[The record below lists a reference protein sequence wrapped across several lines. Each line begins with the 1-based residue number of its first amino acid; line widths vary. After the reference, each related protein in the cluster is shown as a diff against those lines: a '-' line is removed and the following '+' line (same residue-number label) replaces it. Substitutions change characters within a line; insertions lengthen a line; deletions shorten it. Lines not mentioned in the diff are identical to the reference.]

1 MKFQA
6 LLVGLT
12 AAMHLANRTDASF
25 RKWAGARS
33 YVAQI
38 RIKEGG
44 QGRVFRLEKGRII
57 TSRKLVSAP
66 LVQIEFETAEL
77 ASRLLMPPTDW
88 LAFINAGK
96 NFQVVVTGPDED
108 TFHFMQ
114 LLNSIQRLGWKAGTP
129 AADGSIRY
137 TTQTNG
143 GPCFVYVKDGRILR
157 VTPID
162 LTPEDG
168 SSWTIRAHGR
178 DFTPP
183 RKATVS
189 PHALNWKS
197 MVYSSERIL
206 YPLKRVDFDPQGERN
221 PGNRGTSGYVRI
233 SWDEA
238 LDIVSGEIR
247 RVKKDYGASAI
258 TFNHPSHHTWGNI
271 GYWISTMNRFA
282 NAIGHTKIHHN
293 PDSWEGWYW
302 GAMHHWGN
310 SLRLG
315 VGEPYGTV
323 EDLMQEAE
331 MVVFW
336 SSDPEATNGLYGGQ
350 EGTIRRSWLKE
361 LGIPVVHI
369 DPFFNHTAAF
379 VGGKWIAP
387 RPGTDAAMAL
397 SIAYVWIT
405 EGLYDKDF
413 VEKRTFGF
421 DVWRDYILGKDDA
434 TPKTPEWQ
442 TNETGVPAH
451 TVRALAREWG
461 SKKTYLGAGGMGNA
475 FGGAGRSPTGQQ
487 WARAMVCLIA
497 MQGLGRPGVNLGN
510 MQWSTPVDHTFWFP
524 GYGEGGMSG
533 DLNFTAASLAVYQRM
548 PNLVSMNS
556 VTGPPIPRLRLPEA
570 IQGEAVSGQLR
581 DGRSIEGQFNS
592 PRYPAPGHSPV
603 KLFYKY
609 GGSNFSTM
617 PNSNRYADMYRSENL
632 EFVVNQSVWME
643 GDAKFADVILPACT
657 SMERWDISEWANAGG
672 FMPHLQTQV
681 NHRVVTLQHK
691 CIEPLGESKS
701 DYDIFLALAQ
711 RLGLGLYFS
720 EGNSE
725 LDWVKRVFDSSDLV
739 NVTTWRKFLK
749 KGYHVINAPKKEL
762 RTTVAYRW
770 FYDGRAKDV
779 PEPHPLPS
787 EYREKWQEGLQTP
800 SGKFEFECQTLKRF
814 APDDEERP
822 PILKY
827 VPSWEGHRS
836 AGMEQHPLQMITPHP
851 RYSFHTQG
859 DGKDSFINDLQEHRV
874 EVKGFFYLILRM
886 NTADAAARGIKR
898 DMLVRVFNDRGAV
911 ICAARPT
918 ARLRPGIVHG
928 YESSARYD
936 PIGKPGESP
945 DRGGSLNQLTPSRT
959 QIARAHSMAT
969 SACLVQVEPWDE
981 FNPDKQMTKAN
992 VAKAVEEEEANI

>member
-1 MKFQA
+1 MKFKA
-6 LLVGLT
+6 LLYALSSLMHYALRRDSEFLAWVG
-12 AAMHLANRTDASF
+12 
-25 RKWAGARS
+25 KRS

-38 RIKEGG
+38 ITKDRRA
-44 QGRVFRLEKGRII
+44 GRVFELRDGRIR
-57 TSRKLVSAP
+57 TSRRLVDKP
-66 LVQIEFETAEL
+66 DVEIEFETAQL
-77 ASRLLMPPTDW
+77 AVGLMMPPTNW
-88 LAFINAGK
+88 LSFINAGK
-96 NFQVVVTGPDED
+96 NFQVVVRGNDAD
-108 TFHFMQ
+108 ACHFMQ
-114 LLNSIQRLGWKAGTP
+114 TLNALQRLGWKAGTP
-129 AADGSIRY
+129 QPDGSLRY

-143 GPCFVYVKDGRILR
+143 GPCFVYVKEGRILR
-157 VTPID
+157 ITPID
-162 LTPEDG
+162 LSEGDG
-168 SSWTIRAHGR
+168 ASWTIRAHGR

-197 MVYSSERIL
+197 MVYSKERIL
-206 YPLKRVDFDPQGERN
+206 YPMKRVDFDPNGERN
-221 PGNRGTSGYVRI
+221 PQNRGTSGYVRI

-238 LDIVSGEIR
+238 LSLVAGEIQ
-247 RVKKDYGASAI
+247 RVKKVHGASAI

-271 GYWISTMNRFA
+271 GYWISAMTRFA

-323 EDLMQEAE
+323 QDFLQEAE
-331 MVVFW
+331 MAVFW

-350 EGTIRRSWLKE
+350 EGTVRRQWLKS
-361 LGIPVVHI
+361 LGIPIVHI
-369 DPFFNHTAAF
+369 DPYFNHTAAF

-387 RPGTDAAMAL
+387 RPGTDAALAL
-397 SIAYVWIT
+397 AIANVWIN

-413 VEKRTFGF
+413 VEQRTHGF
-421 DVWRDYILGKDDA
+421 DVWRDYILGKEDGV
-434 TPKTPEWQ
+434 PKTPEWQ
-442 TNETGVPAH
+442 AEETGVAAH
-451 TVRALAREWG
+451 TVRTLAREWG
-461 SKKTYLGAGGMGNA
+461 RRKTYLGAGGMGNA
-475 FGGAGRSPTGQQ
+475 FGGAGRSPTGHQ

-510 MQWSTPVDHTFWFP
+510 LQWSTPVDHTFWFP
-524 GYGEGGMSG
+524 GYAEGGMSG
-533 DLNFTAASLAVYQRM
+533 DLAFTAAPLAVYQRM

-556 VTGPPIPRLRLPEA
+556 VAAPPIPRLRLPEA
-570 IQGEAVSGQLR
+570 IMGETVSGQLR
-581 DGRSIEGQFNS
+581 DGRSIEAQFNS

-603 KLFYKY
+603 HLFYKY
-609 GGSNFSTM
+609 GGSNFGTM
-617 PNSNRYADMYRSENL
+617 PNSNRYADMYRSPSL
-632 EFVVNQSVWME
+632 ECVVNQSVWME
-643 GDAKFADVILPACT
+643 GDAKFADVLLPACT

-681 NHRVVTLQHK
+681 NHRVITLQHK

-720 EGNSE
+720 EGLSE
-725 LDWVKRVFDSSDLV
+725 LDWVKRMFDASDLPKV
-739 NVTTWRKFLK
+739 ISWRKFLK
-749 KGYHVINAPKKEL
+749 KGYYVVPAPEEDL
-762 RTTVAYRW
+762 RTSVAYRW
-770 FYDGRAKDV
+770 FYEGKAKDV

-787 EYREKWQEGLQTP
+787 EYREKWQQGLQTP

-836 AGMEQHPLQMITPHP
+836 PGLARHPLQLLTPHP

-859 DGKDSFINDLQEHRV
+859 DGKDSFINDLEEHRV
-874 EVKGFFYLILRM
+874 EIDGFFYLILRM
-886 NTADAAARGIKR
+886 NTDDASARGIKR
-898 DMLVRVFNDRGAV
+898 NMLVRVFNDRGSV

-918 ARLRPGIVHG
+918 GRLRPGVVHG

-936 PIGKPGESP
+936 PIGKPGSSP
-945 DRGGSLNQLTPSRT
+945 DRGGSLNQLSSSRT
-959 QIARAHSMAT
+959 QIERAHSMAT
-969 SACLVQVEPWDE
+969 SACLVQVEPWQE
-981 FNPDKQMTKAN
+981 GVPSAQMTHGAQRTT
-992 VAKAVEEEEANI
+992 VAVAALES